1 MTCRYID
8 EYHLEFGGG
17 SCNLLHICELAEK
30 MEKNG
35 HKIEP
40 IDVMPEPEKKSRNR
54 GEAR

>member
-35 HKIEP
+35 HKIEA
-40 IDVMPEPEKKSRNR
+40 IGVMPEPEKKSRNR